1 MKKYFPKC
9 EKKKI
14 VVFSYHNYIL
24 FSSFFLFPLLF
35 SFFFLS
41 VTFRFRIYDSDTD
54 PDAGGMVK
62 QYTYSS
68 VFNFTHTTETFC
80 IFVSNMGA
88 QIKLEFSM
96 THGEDEFPHMAS
108 LMCGALDAYSHHART

>member
-1 MKKYFPKC
+1 MKKYFPNVKK
-9 EKKKI
+9 EKKSC
-14 VVFSYHNYIL
+14 FSYHNYT
-24 FSSFFLFPLLF
+24 FYFL

-41 VTFRFRIYDSDTD
+41 ITFRFRIYDSDTD

>member
-1 MKKYFPKC
+1 MKK
-9 EKKKI
+9 EKKSC
-14 VVFSYHNYIL
+14 FSYHNYT
-24 FSSFFLFPLLF
+24 FY
-35 SFFFLS
+35 FLS
-41 VTFRFRIYDSDTD
+41 ITFRFRIYDSDTD